1 MGTIRDPGNS
11 FISHGFLRTGMTE
24 RQKQV
29 DVKSRGGQAAKDAR
43 DKPRAS
49 ETFDWDKAIRLNRK
63 TRREVYGS

>member
-1 MGTIRDPGNS
+1 MGTIV
-11 FISHGFLRTGMTE
+11 SHGFLKTGLTE
-24 RQKQV
+24 RQKELN
-29 DVKSRGGQAAKDAR
+29 VKARGGQAAKDAR